1 MSSYYIKVKA
11 ADSTV
16 NAEPEYWS
24 RQIVSSAQS
33 NLFWNLG
40 SVGIGMASPLGKLIV
55 DGNVGIG
62 TQYSTIAPPAN
73 GLIVSGSLGVGTSAP
88 TTKLHVVGDAL
99 ITGNAT
105 LNALTL
111 GTSTLASPTGSMP
124 MFACRAWVN
133 FDGTVTTGAWRA
145 GGNIASVV
153 RNSSGVYTIT
163 FSTAMTNTNYACM
176 VTFEGSRAF
185 LTVLNSLEGFLGVG
199 QTMAGCQMTSMN
211 LLKLA
216 ERVRMETALLPAE
229 RSTSG
234 VLFLREVYA
243 SYEKALESAP
253 NVLHRMR
260 FIGKPRLPP
269 ISQSVSNLSGSP
281 TGAMLS
287 IAL

>member
-24 RQIVSSAQS
+24 RRIVSSTQS

-40 SVGIGMASPLGKLIV
+40 SVGIGQAAPLGKLIV

-105 LNALTL
+105 LSGTTTLNALTL

-153 RNSSGVYTIT
+153 RNSGGVYTIT

-176 VTFEGSRAF
+176 VTFDSSG
-185 LTVLNSLEGFLGVG
+185 
-199 QTMAGCQMTSMN
+199 TS
-211 LLKLA
+211 A
-216 ERVRMETALLPAE
+216 
-229 RSTSG
+229 STSQPIFTKTTTSVQVSTFRADSG
-234 VLFLREVYA
+234 TSTIRTAFSPADVNVAIFL
-243 SYEKALESAP
+243 
-253 NVLHRMR
+253 
-260 FIGKPRLPP
+260 
-269 ISQSVSNLSGSP
+269 
-281 TGAMLS
+281 
-287 IAL
+287 